1 LAAKD
6 TAFHIQK
13 TLNIRGKILELSTPK
28 VMGVINITSDSFY
41 ANSRSATESDALR
54 LAENHMN
61 NGADMLD
68 IGAYSSRPGA
78 AHISEEEEME
88 RLLPSVQAIASRYPS
103 VPISVDTFRARIARA
118 AVDCGAGMINDIS
131 GGTLDQDMFATI
143 ARLNVPYVL
152 MHMRGTPQ
160 SMAGLHDYDN
170 LMEEVIRPLTERLD
184 FLIKM
189 GVKDVIVDVGL
200 GFAKKATQ
208 SFELLNHLK
217 YFQSLNR
224 PLLVGL
230 SRKSMIYKTLRTSPE
245 EALNGTSV
253 LHALALERG
262 GDILRVHDTKEAKET
277 VRLWKKLKTQTVE

>member
-1 LAAKD
+1 
-6 TAFHIQK
+6 
-13 TLNIRGKILELSTPK
+13 
-28 VMGVINITSDSFY
+28 MGVINITSDSFY